1 VISVR
6 NRFSNAW
13 FGLNGLNTNYE
24 LKWAKKA
31 KVTFL
36 YNVLIAFHRAL

>member
-13 FGLNGLNTNYE
+13 FGLKGKRKILH
-24 LKWAKKA
+24 LKLSIKKA
-31 KVTFL
+31 L
-36 YNVLIAFHRAL
+36 NN